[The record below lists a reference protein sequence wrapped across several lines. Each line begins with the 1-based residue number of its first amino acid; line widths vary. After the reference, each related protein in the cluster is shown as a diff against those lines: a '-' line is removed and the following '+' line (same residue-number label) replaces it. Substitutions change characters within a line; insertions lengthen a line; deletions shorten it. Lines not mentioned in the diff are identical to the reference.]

1 MYGMELAQPAM
12 IAMALAQTAVHSN
25 DLGPFLHEAEQ
36 ASKSH
41 PASDMASI
49 ASLYEAVKANDK
61 LAHAAQMK
69 DSNKVRDGVL
79 KRARDEMLQLASRV
93 RVDPSQLDEKTVE
106 MYDNAVYVAASASS
120 HPPKVNKFDF
130 FLM

>member
-1 MYGMELAQPAM
+1 MYGMEWSQPA
-12 IAMALAQTAVHSN
+12 IVAMALAQTAVHSN
-25 DLGPFLHEAEQ
+25 YLGPFLHEAER
-36 ASKSH
+36 ASRSSS
-41 PASDMASI
+41 ADMPSI

-69 DSNKVRDGVL
+69 DANKVRDGVL

-93 RVDPSQLDEKTVE
+93 RVKPEQLHEKTIE
-106 MYDNAVYVAASASS
+106 MYDNAVYVAASASF
-120 HPPKVNKFDF
+120 HPPKINKLDF

>member
-1 MYGMELAQPAM
+1 MV
-12 IAMALAQTAVHSN
+12 AMALAQTAVHRN
-25 DLGPFLHEAEQ
+25 DLGPFLHEAEE
-36 ASKSH
+36 ASRSST
-41 PASDMASI
+41 ADMPSI

-69 DSNKVRDGVL
+69 DPNKVRDGVL
-79 KRARDEMLQLASRV
+79 KRARDDMLQLASRV
-93 RVDPSQLDEKTVE
+93 RVKPDQLEEKTVE
-106 MYDNAVYVAASASS
+106 MYDNAVYAAASASF

>member
-1 MYGMELAQPAM
+1 MYGTEWAQPAM
-12 IAMALAQTAVHSN
+12 VAMGLAQTAVHTN
-25 DLGPFLHEAEQ
+25 DLGPFLHEAEK
-36 ASKSH
+36 ASRSS
-41 PASDMASI
+41 AADMPSI
-49 ASLYEAVKANDK
+49 TSLYEAVKANNK

-79 KRARDEMLQLASRV
+79 KRARDEMLQLVSQV
-93 RVDPSQLDEKTVE
+93 RVKPEQLEEKTVE
-106 MYDNAVYVAASASS
+106 MFDNAVFVAASASF